1 MSSSS
6 LSPELESRLEQAE
19 REAAERPAMRG
30 GDWLFLLASGVV
42 FPVLLLIW
50 GWM

>member
-6 LSPELESRLEQAE
+6 LSPELESRIAQAE
-19 REAAERPAMRG
+19 REAAERPKLRG
-30 GDWLFLLASGVV
+30 SDWLFLFASGIL

>member
-1 MSSSS
+1 MSNSR
-6 LSPELESRLEQAE
+6 LAPELERRLAQAE
-19 REAAERPAMRG
+19 REAEDSPGLAAK
-30 GDWLFLLASGVV
+30 DWIFLFLAGVL